1 MSQTPPPP
9 SGQHDPQQ
17 RGDIPPDPA
26 PQGSQPPYGQ
36 QPPQGYQQGY
46 QQQPP
51 QGYQQSYGQQQPQGD
66 EKTMMLLAHL
76 SAPISM
82 LLSVGWVPFLGPL
95 LIWLFY
101 KDKSHAVRTASAG
114 AFNFNL
120 SLTIASV
127 VTWISVIIT
136 LGIGFLWAI
145 PVWIVLFVVQLWC
158 HIKGAIKASNGEVY
172 DYPFQ
177 IRLLS

>member
-1 MSQTPPPP
+1 MTQTPPPP

-17 RGDIPPDPA
+17 RGDIPPDPS
-26 PQGSQPPYGQ
+26 PQGYRQQP
-36 QPPQGYQQGY
+36 PPQGYQQG
-46 QQQPP
+46 
-51 QGYQQSYGQQQPQGD
+51 YGQQQPQGD